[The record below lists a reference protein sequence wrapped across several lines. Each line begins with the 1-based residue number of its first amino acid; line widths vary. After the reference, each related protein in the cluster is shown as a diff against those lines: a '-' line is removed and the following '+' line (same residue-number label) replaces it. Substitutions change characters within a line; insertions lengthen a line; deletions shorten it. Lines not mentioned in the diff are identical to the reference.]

1 MLSYYREEKAV
12 DYCLFLLGRY
22 APERIYFMN
31 TKIDEKTGLIFE
43 ITEKEEDITKF
54 VKRMESFGEML
65 QEESEVKYEGARR

>member
-1 MLSYYREEKAV
+1 MQIISCGA
-12 DYCLFLLGRY
+12 
-22 APERIYFMN
+22 ERPTERKYFMN

-65 QEESEVKYEGARR
+65 QEESEVKYEGTRR

>member
-1 MLSYYREEKAV
+1 
-12 DYCLFLLGRY
+12 
-22 APERIYFMN
+22 MN

-43 ITEKEEDITKF
+43 ITEKEEDIIKF